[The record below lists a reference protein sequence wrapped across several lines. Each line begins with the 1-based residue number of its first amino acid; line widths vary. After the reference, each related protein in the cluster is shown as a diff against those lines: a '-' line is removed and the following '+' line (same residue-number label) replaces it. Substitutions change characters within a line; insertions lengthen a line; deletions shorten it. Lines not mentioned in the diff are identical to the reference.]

1 MIKITN
7 PLLEGLTF
15 IDLFAGIG
23 GFRVALQSLGA
34 KCVFSSE
41 WDKFAKETYWLNFN
55 EIAHDDITKIDE
67 CTIPNH
73 DILCAGFPCQA
84 FSISGKRLGFED
96 SRGTLF
102 FDVVR
107 IAKSKRPKVIFL
119 ENVKNF
125 AKHDGGRTIR
135 IVKESLLRLGYSFDW
150 KVLNSCDYGIPQ
162 SRARIFMVAFR
173 EDLKHQE
180 FKFPAPKNLDKY
192 VEDIL
197 LPDSETSH
205 LVRQRDDICLYRSD
219 PLNNVN
225 ETYRIGIVGKGGQ
238 GERVYSPKGLSVTF
252 SANGGGLFAHTA
264 GYLVNGKTRRLHPRE
279 CARLMGYPDDFKLNP
294 NEKQAYKQLG
304 NSVVVD
310 VVQSVAQEI
319 GRTLSLA
326 GKAI

>member
-1 MIKITN
+1 MILISE
-7 PLLEGLTF
+7 PLLKGFTF
-15 IDLFAGIG
+15 IDLFSGIG

-34 KCVFSSE
+34 KCLFSSD
-41 WDKFAKETYWLNFN
+41 WDRYAKETYWINFK
-55 EIAHDDITKIDE
+55 ELPHDDITKIDLKF
-67 CTIPNH
+67 IPEH

-107 IAKSKRPKVIFL
+107 IAESRRPKVIFL
-119 ENVKNF
+119 ENVRNF
-125 AKHDGGRTIR
+125 ANHDSGRTLR
-135 IVKESLLRLGYSFDW
+135 VVKQSLLRLGYSFDW
-150 KVLNSCDYGIPQ
+150 KVLNSSDYGIPQ
-162 SRARIFMVAFR
+162 SRARVFMVAFR
-173 EDLKHQE
+173 EDLKHLE
-180 FKFPAPKNLDKY
+180 FNFPPPMKLNKY

-205 LVRQRDDICLYRSD
+205 LVREREDINLFRDE
-219 PLNNVN
+219 PELNVD

-238 GERVYSPKGLSVTF
+238 GERIYSPKGLSVTF
-252 SANGGGLFAHTA
+252 SANGGGLFAHTC
-264 GYLVNGKTRRLHPRE
+264 GYLINGKTRRLHPRE
-279 CARLMGYPDDFKLNP
+279 CARLMGFPDDFKLNP

-319 GRTLSLA
+319 GKTLSLEYE
-326 GKAI
+326 K